1 MAHVAR
7 RQHWAATLF
16 VGDAQVV
23 GGRWRWSLSAKVV
36 ADAGRCRRWCS
47 VAAVVEGDCE
57 IDFGNLLFCGR
68 CLVIVA
74 SEEGEVY
81 RLSIKFSSDG
91 GGAGKASPE
100 REKLRFEA
108 PGSASSV
115 YETRDEGMVSS
126 WTPKRRVMSRECE
139 AKSGVYIASL
149 IGSVW
154 LDHPIVRYERK
165 SVVRVADP
173 NVVDEMGRKEVIFK
187 DQYGLYIKKGY
198 PGYVGNGDD
207 RIVVRTLSGG
217 ELTIEGD
224 GKRPPKVCTLAKA
237 KKHDLYGGSSYS
249 VYVITSRVEIKKRKE
264 TVVPMAGEYYR
275 ELTKLPVRIRYP
287 LSRIDDLFDQLQGAT
302 WFSKL
307 DLRLGYH
314 QWKVRGEDVC
324 KMAFCTRDV
333 HLEFI
338 GMPFVL
344 TNVPISDEGTSVIV
358 CIGDMLIYRDRR
370 WSSWNTYEMYSR
382 FYARSVERGERKTTA
397 SGALR
402 RKLCEALML
411 TSPED
416 VESMTV

>member
-1 MAHVAR
+1 MISGTKSWWYEVIVVR
-7 RQHWAATLF
+7 VSELF
-16 VGDAQVV
+16 VIIA
-23 GGRWRWSLSAKVV
+23 
-36 ADAGRCRRWCS
+36 
-47 VAAVVEGDCE
+47 
-57 IDFGNLLFCGR
+57 
-68 CLVIVA
+68 
-74 SEEGEVY
+74 
-81 RLSIKFSSDG
+81 
-91 GGAGKASPE
+91 KASPE

-224 GKRPPKVCTLAKA
+224 GKRPPK
-237 KKHDLYGGSSYS
+237 
-249 VYVITSRVEIKKRKE
+249 
-264 TVVPMAGEYYR
+264 AGEYYQ

-344 TNVPISDEGTSVIV
+344 TNVPIVLWIEESGLQSDEGRSVIV